1 MKRYKAREGLVLTRV
16 CGEQLLVSAGA
27 LRELCP
33 FVTVLNETS
42 AFLWERLKDGA
53 TADELLQAVAAEY
66 EVDDPAAIR
75 GVIKD
80 FLRQMQEL
88 NYVLTEEQGE

>member
-1 MKRYKAREGLVLTRV
+1 MKRYKARDGLVLTQV

-42 AFLWERLKDGA
+42 AFLWGQLKDGA
-53 TADELLQAVAAEY
+53 TADQLLQAVMKEY
-66 EVDDPAAIR
+66 EVDDPAAIS
-75 GVIKD
+75 GVIGD
-80 FLRQMQEL
+80 FLHQMQEL

>member
-1 MKRYKAREGLVLTRV
+1 MKRYKARDGLVLAQV

-42 AFLWERLKDGA
+42 AFLWGRLKDGA
-53 TADELLQAVAAEY
+53 TSEELLQAVKEEY